1 MRINLEDLNDTN
13 RNWVLENPVLLSYL
27 KRGFFKAQHDMDYL
41 HLAYSPYRVPRGLT
55 ELQIRRKI
63 NKFVKNGKQVDS
75 SLLRANRLTI
85 LFNGEQ
91 ILGADITVKKPEN
104 RREMNKMLRD
114 LLMVTSGPRR
124 PLPKGF

>member
-1 MRINLEDLNDTN
+1 
-13 RNWVLENPVLLSYL
+13 
-27 KRGFFKAQHDMDYL
+27 MDYL